1 VTDPFDDLVTE
12 SRAGRDDLDM
22 LPARDLVVLMNA
34 EDATV
39 AGAVAQ
45 AVDAIAAAVDG
56 IVARLRSGG
65 RLIYAGAGTSGRL
78 AVVDAVECGP
88 TFNIAPEMV
97 QAIVAG
103 GIGALWS
110 STEPAEDDADAA
122 ADDLASLGADE
133 RDAVVAVSASGRTPY
148 ALGALERARSLGAL
162 TVAVSCNPGAPL
174 STGADHAIEVVVGP
188 EVIAGSTRLKA
199 GTAQKMVLN
208 MLSTATMVRLRR
220 TYGDLMVDVRSEN
233 EKLRARAL
241 RVVRIATGADGIRAQ
256 SALRESEHDAAVAVV
271 MLEADTDAA
280 GARRALA
287 DAGGNVR
294 AAIARARQ

>member
-1 VTDPFDDLVTE
+1 MTDPFDDLVTE

-22 LPARDLVVLMNA
+22 LPAHDLVALMNA

-39 AGAVAQ
+39 AGAVGA
-45 AVDAIAAAVDG
+45 ATDAIAAAVDD
-56 IVARLRSGG
+56 IVGRLRSGG

-88 TFNIAPEMV
+88 TFNIPPEMV
-97 QAIVAG
+97 QAVVAG

-110 STEPAEDDADAA
+110 STEPAEDDPDAA
-122 ADDLASLGADE
+122 RDDLLSLDADE

-148 ALGALERARSLGAL
+148 ALGALEHARAVGAL

-174 STGADHAIEVVVGP
+174 SSPADHAIEVAVGP

-208 MLSTATMVRLRR
+208 MLSTAAMIRLGR

-233 EKLRARAL
+233 DKLRARAL
-241 RVVRIATGADGIRAQ
+241 RVVRIATGADGSRAQ
-256 SALRESEHDAAVAVV
+256 NALAESDHDAAVAVV
-271 MLEADTDAA
+271 MLKADTDVA
-280 GARRALA
+280 GARRALT
-287 DAGGNVR
+287 DARGNVR
-294 AAIARARQ
+294 EAIERARS